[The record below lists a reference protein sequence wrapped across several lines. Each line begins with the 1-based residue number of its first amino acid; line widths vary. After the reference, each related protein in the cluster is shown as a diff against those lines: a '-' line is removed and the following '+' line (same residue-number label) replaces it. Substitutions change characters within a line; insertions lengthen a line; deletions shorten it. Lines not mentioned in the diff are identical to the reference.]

1 MVDVTTNG
9 SPAEDIQIC
18 GFFLI
23 NCCLLAAR
31 GIQSAI

>member
-9 SPAEDIQIC
+9 SSAEDIQIC
-18 GFFLI
+18 VFLI
-23 NCCLLAAR
+23 NCCLLAAK